1 MEKISSPE
9 AYIERNLEWKELLE
23 SLRDILLESGLEE
36 KMKWSIPTY
45 CVDNKNVVGL
55 AAFKEYCGL
64 WFFYGAILS
73 DPKGVL
79 ENAQEDTKHMRS
91 WRFSAD
97 EKLPKADILG
107 YVKEA
112 ADKVD
117 LAPKPEKKGKKVEIP
132 KELEEFLDGS
142 PQLKTQFLALSP
154 FKQRE
159 YCEHIASA
167 KQEGT
172 KLRRLSKMI
181 PLLEK
186 GIGLHDKYRN
196 C

>member
-73 DPKGVL
+73 DLPTMEATLFGL
-79 ENAQEDTKHMRS
+79 LSGTQMRLIQS
-91 WRFSAD
+91 SSGYHTTMPWR
-97 EKLPKADILG
+97 
-107 YVKEA
+107 
-112 ADKVD
+112 
-117 LAPKPEKKGKKVEIP
+117 KKRC
-132 KELEEFLDGS
+132 
-142 PQLKTQFLALSP
+142 A
-154 FKQRE
+154 R
-159 YCEHIASA
+159 
-167 KQEGT
+167 
-172 KLRRLSKMI
+172 
-181 PLLEK
+181 
-186 GIGLHDKYRN
+186 
-196 C
+196 